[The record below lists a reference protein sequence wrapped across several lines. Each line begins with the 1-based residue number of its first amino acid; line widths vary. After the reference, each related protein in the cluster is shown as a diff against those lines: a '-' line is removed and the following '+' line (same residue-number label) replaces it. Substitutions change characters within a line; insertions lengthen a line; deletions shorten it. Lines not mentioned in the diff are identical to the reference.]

1 MKKNFETWLFLLWAT
16 SLVATVGSLFF
27 SEVLGYEPCELCWYQ
42 RILMYP
48 LVIIY
53 GAALW
58 KKKMDMAIPG
68 LIMSGIG
75 MLISIYHYSLQKI
88 PALSTGDTCGLVP
101 CNAQYINIFG
111 FVTIPFLAGTA
122 FIIIFII
129 HVMLIGKKGSKGI

>member
-1 MKKNFETWLFLLWAT
+1 MKKNFETWLFSLWAT

-53 GAALW
+53 GVALW

-68 LIMSGIG
+68 LIMSGVG

-88 PALSTGDTCGLVP
+88 PALSSGDTCGLVP
-101 CNAQYINIFG
+101 CNAQYINVFG

-129 HVMLIGKKGSKGI
+129 HLLLIGKKGSKGI